1 MLNVS
6 TNYFI
11 NANKISSIN
20 SNPKQ
25 AIVASSNRYVS
36 FKAITY
42 SANPVIRTQMIT
54 KEEQEKYNELSAVLD
69 INYKNKLN
77 FALKS
82 GKLLNDV
89 SEDKSTV
96 LDNLY
101 KIYTTPRAKGLE
113 SKMILEQGLDILA
126 NPFVITQTG
135 ENVPKEYREYFI
147 SEMTNHSQNK
157 NIRKNAEQFLK
168 EMHMGTCPTA
178 SVEFDLATKQPAEF
192 FRIVEGL
199 TSPNVSVRKVI
210 DNNALSDK
218 TTDVLYLLN
227 VFKTPHKNIDWNK
240 TEVLLKP
247 DKYAITRA
255 RMQTKHQDKG
265 ERSIID
271 ILMQSTMMQLGSQQ
285 TYNSLIDKRA
295 TNDWTQDDGGLINFE
310 KTYVESVM
318 ENKLT
323 TCVDYQIT
331 DENFKLVKRTKPLEE
346 IKRDIMDSLKMGY
359 NVIIGYTWEDEE
371 GRRKDGH
378 EITIVGT
385 KTDKNGETL
394 FICQDS
400 DDEFDKPIVMTE
412 SFLIPNLH
420 HAGLP
425 DEIASR
431 DNKEVD
437 PWETALDEFNQ
448 NKKKN
453 S

>member
-1 MLNVS
+1 MLNVNTRYS
-6 TNYFI
+6 LNVNRI
-11 NANKISSIN
+11 SLNNRNNANAVAT
-20 SNPKQ
+20 NPSQ
-25 AIVASSNRYVS
+25 SVVS

-42 SANPVIRTQMIT
+42 TAHPVIRTKMT
-54 KEEQEKYNELSAVLD
+54 SKEEQEKYNVLTANLD
-69 INYKNKLN
+69 KNYRNKLN

-82 GKLLNDV
+82 GRLLNNV

-101 KIYTTPRAKGLE
+101 KIYTTPRAKGLNN
-113 SKMILEQGLDILA
+113 KMILEQSLDILA
-126 NPFVITQTG
+126 NPYVITQTG
-135 ENVPKEYREYFI
+135 EDVPKEYREYFI

-157 NIRKNAEQFLK
+157 NVRKGAEQFLK

-192 FRIVEGL
+192 FRMVEGL
-199 TSPNVSVRKVI
+199 TSPSVSVTKVI
-210 DNNALSDK
+210 DNDALNDNPD
-218 TTDVLYLLN
+218 DVNYLLTT
-227 VFKTPHKNIDWNK
+227 FKTPHKKIGNDK

-247 DKYAITRA
+247 DKYAIVRA
-255 RMQTKHQDKG
+255 TMQTKHQDKG

-331 DENFKLVKRTKPLEE
+331 DEDFKLVERTKPLPE
-346 IKRDIMDSLKMGY
+346 IKKDIMDALGMGY

-371 GRRKDGH
+371 GKRSSGH

-385 KTDKNGETL
+385 QTAKSGETL

-400 DDEFDKPIVMTE
+400 DDEFDKPIIMPE

-431 DNKEVD
+431 
-437 PWETALDEFNQ
+437 
-448 NKKKN
+448 